1 MPAYRHALAQTTATY
16 GSGPATRHVK
26 LSITLPEDLLE
37 EVKAAAAESNTGV
50 SAVIAAAVRRAL
62 AEAEQAQLDRA
73 LELDAEDN
81 AAWANDALAMT
92 ARAWAD
98 LQW

>member
-1 MPAYRHALAQTTATY
+1 MERHLLAETAATY
-16 GSGPATRHVK
+16 GPETSPARHVK
-26 LSITLPEDLLE
+26 LSVSLPADLVE
-37 EVKAAAAESNTGV
+37 ELRAAAEETGLGMSGMV
-50 SAVIAAAVRRAL
+50 AAAVRQSIA
-62 AEAEQAQLDRA
+62 AAEQQRLDRA

-98 LQW
+98 LNW